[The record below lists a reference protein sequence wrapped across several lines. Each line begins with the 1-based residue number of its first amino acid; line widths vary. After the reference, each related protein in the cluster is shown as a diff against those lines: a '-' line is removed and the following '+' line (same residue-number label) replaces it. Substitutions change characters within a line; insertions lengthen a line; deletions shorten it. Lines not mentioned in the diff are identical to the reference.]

1 MKYDGS
7 YGQRVLLFVG
17 ESYNSASADNDFM
30 ANLRIDKLN
39 LNFTDSSTN
48 TDQLQSV
55 NLFNYK
61 VSGTDYHA

>member
-17 ESYNSASADNDFM
+17 ESYNSASGDEDIN

-39 LNFTDSSTN
+39 LNYTDTSTN
-48 TDQLQSV
+48 TDQ
-55 NLFNYK
+55 K
-61 VSGTDYHA
+61 

>member
-17 ESYNSASADNDFM
+17 ESYNSASADNDVM

-39 LNFTDSSTN
+39 LNSTDSSTN
-48 TDQLQSV
+48 TDQE
-55 NLFNYK
+55 
-61 VSGTDYHA
+61 